1 MDNLLVQQT
10 IDSVISK
17 IKEIRK
23 LKGFSHEYIAD
34 TLQISVSA
42 YNKIERQ
49 ETKLTLERLLQIQQI
64 LDVPL
69 SKLLDLK
76 AENIYNQDLKDNAV
90 GHISHQEI
98 QNLYQENKENT
109 QNLITAYK
117 EQIAFLRKQ
126 LEKN

>member
-10 IDSVISK
+10 LDSVISK

-23 LKGFSHEYIAD
+23 QKEFFSRMYITDA
-34 TLQISVSA
+34 LQISVSA

-76 AENIYNQDLKDNAV
+76 AENIYNQELKDNAV

-98 QNLYQENKENT
+98 QNLYQENKEN
-109 QNLITAYK
+109 
-117 EQIAFLRKQ
+117 
-126 LEKN
+126 LEKK